1 MPFSDSRIKNIL
13 GVSNSK
19 KDLEILDKI
28 EITNYKLIDTIQQG
42 NKAVKKVIAQQIKK
56 VYPQA
61 VTTNLTEVIPNI
73 YKVSSIKEGWIH
85 LVANVKVGNKLKLIF
100 NDGEKLVTVTDV
112 SSNGFKVDTDR
123 EGQVFVYGIQ
133 VDDFHAVDYE
143 ALSMLN
149 ISATQEL
156 LKRITELEKQNKN
169 LTTENNTLTTQFNEL
184 AEDQKQLNERLRLL
198 EKNTLKE
205 NL

>member
-1 MPFSDSRIKNIL
+1 M
-13 GVSNSK
+13 
-19 KDLEILDKI
+19 
-28 EITNYKLIDTIQQG
+28 
-42 NKAVKKVIAQQIKK
+42 
-56 VYPQA
+56 
-61 VTTNLTEVIPNI
+61 
-73 YKVSSIKEGWIH
+73 
-85 LVANVKVGNKLKLIF
+85 GNKLKLIF